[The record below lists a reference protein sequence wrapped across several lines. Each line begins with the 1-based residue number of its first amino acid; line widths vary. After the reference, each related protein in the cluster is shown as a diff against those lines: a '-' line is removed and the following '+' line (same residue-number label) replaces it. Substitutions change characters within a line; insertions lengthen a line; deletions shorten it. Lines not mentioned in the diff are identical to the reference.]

1 MPRTGERGA
10 ALGRP
15 DNQLWERLFSVRG
28 SDPRPLQSQIR
39 IAVVDAILGGV
50 LPAGSAAPSSR
61 ELARSLKVSR
71 NTVILAYQQLVDDG
85 YLVSRERSGFSVAAN
100 PPAGMAQPQVQS
112 PRPDIVP
119 TAQHWDQRFRV
130 RSSAFRSIVKPSDW
144 QSYPY
149 PFLYGQFDSGL
160 FPIAD
165 WRQCCRQAL
174 SLMELND
181 WAPDKIDKDDPLLI
195 EQLRSRILPRRGI
208 WAQPDEIMITL
219 GAQQALYLL
228 ADLLFHRNS
237 VVGVED
243 PGYPDM
249 RNIAAMRCDNV
260 PLLPVDGD
268 GLVPG
273 REMAVCDY
281 VYVTPSHQCPT
292 TVTMPLDRRF
302 ELLAEG
308 TRRGT
313 VFIEDDYESET
324 RLTKPPLP
332 ALKSLDTEGRVIY
345 IGSLSK
351 VLAPGLRLGFIV
363 APRELIREARAL
375 RRLMVRHPPF
385 NNQRT
390 TALFLSL
397 GHYEALVGRLA
408 QVFSERSQVL
418 RDALAKHLPEFRV
431 SDGSGGSSL
440 WLEGPRGF
448 DAQAAADLA
457 RTQGLLIEP
466 GGIFF
471 GRNGKGRECFRLGYS
486 SVPVERIEPGIA
498 LLARCVEQILA
509 TAGPSDRRNW
519 T

>member
-1 MPRTGERGA
+1 M
-10 ALGRP
+10 GRP
-15 DNQLWERLFSVRG
+15 DNQLWERLFDVRS

-50 LPAGSAAPSSR
+50 LPSGSAAPSSR

-100 PPAGMAQPQVQS
+100 PPASMAQLPRS
-112 PRPDIVP
+112 PPP
-119 TAQHWDQRFRV
+119 APAKGAQPAQWDRRFRV

-149 PFLYGQFDSGL
+149 PFLYGQFDSAL

-174 SLMELND
+174 SVMELKD
-181 WAPDKIDKDDPLLI
+181 WAPDKIDEDDPLLI
-195 EQLRSRILPRRGI
+195 EQLRTRILPRRGI
-208 WAQPDEIMITL
+208 WAQPEEIMITL

-228 ADLLFHRNS
+228 ADLLFRRDS
-237 VVGVED
+237 VVGIED

-249 RNIAAMRCDNV
+249 RNIAALRCDHV
-260 PLLPVDGD
+260 PLLPVDRD

-273 REMAVCDY
+273 RDMAVCDY

-292 TVTMPLDRRF
+292 TVTMPLDRRT

-324 RLTKPPLP
+324 RLAVTPLP
-332 ALKSLDTEGRVIY
+332 ALKSLDTDGRVIY

-363 APRELIREARAL
+363 AQPDLIQEARAL

-408 QVFSERSQVL
+408 QVFSERSDVL
-418 RDALAKHLPEFRV
+418 RDALARHMPEFTV
-431 SDGSGGSSL
+431 SEDSGGSSL
-440 WLEGPRGF
+440 WLEGPEGF
-448 DAQAAADLA
+448 DAEATAGRA
-457 RTQGLLIEP
+457 RAEGLLIEP
-466 GGIFF
+466 GSVFF
-471 GRNGKGRECFRLGYS
+471 GRKGAGRRCFRLGYS

-498 LLARCVEQILA
+498 LLARCARQE
-509 TAGPSDRRNW
+509 
-519 T
+519 

>member
-1 MPRTGERGA
+1 M
-10 ALGRP
+10 GRP
-15 DNQLWERLFSVRG
+15 DSQLWERLFSVRG

-39 IAVVDAILGGV
+39 VAVVDAILGGV

-61 ELARSLKVSR
+61 ELAKSLKVSR

-100 PPAGMAQPQVQS
+100 PPASLVQPQSQ
-112 PRPDIVP
+112 PAPPAITVP
-119 TAQHWDQRFRV
+119 YQPAQWDQRFRV
-130 RSSAFRSIVKPSDW
+130 RSSAFRSIAKPSDW

-149 PFLYGQFDSGL
+149 PFLYGQFDPGL

-174 SLMELND
+174 SIMELKD
-181 WAPDKIDKDDPLLI
+181 WAPDKIDEDDPLLVD
-195 EQLRSRILPRRGI
+195 QLRSRILPRRGI

-237 VVGVED
+237 VVGIED

-249 RNIAAMRCDNV
+249 RNIAALRCDHV
-260 PLLPVDGD
+260 PLLPVDAE
-268 GLVPG
+268 GLIPG

-324 RLTKPPLP
+324 RLTTPPLP
-332 ALKSLDTEGRVIY
+332 ALKSLDTDGRVIY
-345 IGSLSK
+345 VGSLSK

-363 APRELIREARAL
+363 ASPDLIREARAL

-408 QVFSERSQVL
+408 QVFSERSRVL
-418 RDALAKHLPEFRV
+418 REALARHLPQFRV

-448 DAQAAADLA
+448 NAQAAADRA
-457 RTQGLLIEP
+457 RAQGLLIEP
-466 GGIFF
+466 GNVFF
-471 GRNGKGRECFRLGYS
+471 GRPDHGRPCFRLGYS

-498 LLARCVEQILA
+498 LLARCVEEQLMA
-509 TAGPSDRRNW
+509 AGPSDRGNW